1 MALSLPLRVGI
12 KATLLPSSSN
22 HEPQL
27 IFSTYNISS
36 TRSAMALRIK
46 TSLLLLLFLLIS
58 SLSSVNKVFSSHFPQ
73 GKAEGF
79 NNNANPIYSLHK
91 GAIRMNLRKLLV
103 FDTVLDYDYTGA
115 NPKHDRKG
123 KPGSGGKNP

>member
-1 MALSLPLRVGI
+1 MTTALMALSLPLRVGI

-36 TRSAMALRIK
+36 IRSAMALRIK

-58 SLSSVNKVFSSHFPQ
+58 SLSSGELALHFIGRLISYMLTGLLRVLMELCYQ
-73 GKAEGF
+73 GT
-79 NNNANPIYSLHK
+79 
-91 GAIRMNLRKLLV
+91 LL
-103 FDTVLDYDYTGA
+103 
-115 NPKHDRKG
+115 P
-123 KPGSGGKNP
+123 

>member
-1 MALSLPLRVGI
+1 MTTALMALSLPLRVGI

-36 TRSAMALRIK
+36 TRSAMAPRIK
-46 TSLLLLLFLLIS
+46 TSLLLLFLLIS
-58 SLSSVNKVFSSHFPQ
+58 SLSL

-79 NNNANPIYSLHK
+79 NNNVNPIYSLHK
-91 GAIRMNLRKLLV
+91 GAVRMNLRKLLV